1 MLEASEIGHSRSL
14 LVAPEYNMKTSRV
27 SHLASLPI
35 VLAVPV
41 LAFSLTIGGSH
52 LVRADQ
58 SEMLPH
64 VLRDMVLLPIM
75 NAVQGLEQ
83 RLMSIE
89 TTVAALAVGIS
100 SPRVSTQQLCIADA
114 SGAQTCVTK
123 AHLDAL
129 LRIEAQAEISQAPA
143 ETAAVAAPPAE
154 AVDEVAETDVA
165 EPSTSAAAIEPPREE
180 QEPAEVEAV
189 ILAPAAARI
198 VPDETPRNQ
207 PDQAELAVPT
217 PAVAAS
223 ALDEKV
229 QEELLQAEIVAPAAE
244 AEIIMTTPA
253 DPTGVGEPAAIED
266 DQEPMRTGTIPSA
279 PAAAALVPSE
289 SAHDNLER
297 PQIEAPAVTTAAA
310 DPVSLI
316 AADSDQPAPT
326 PNEN

>member
-1 MLEASEIGHSRSL
+1 MLEESEIGHSRSL

-100 SPRVSTQQLCIADA
+100 SPRVSIQQLCIADA

-143 ETAAVAAPPAE
+143 ETAAVAAPPTE
-154 AVDEVAETDVA
+154 AVDEGRADVA
-165 EPSTSAAAIEPPREE
+165 EPSTSAAAIEPPHEE

-198 VPDETPRNQ
+198 VSDETPRNQ

-297 PQIEAPAVTTAAA
+297 PQIEAPAVHRRRRSGFT
-310 DPVSLI
+310 DRGG
-316 AADSDQPAPT
+316 QRPT
-326 PNEN
+326 GTDA

>member
-1 MLEASEIGHSRSL
+1 MLEESEIGHSRSL

-100 SPRVSTQQLCIADA
+100 SPRVSIQQLCIADA

-143 ETAAVAAPPAE
+143 ETAAVAAPPTE
-154 AVDEVAETDVA
+154 AVDEAADVA
-165 EPSTSAAAIEPPREE
+165 QPSTSAAAIEPPHEE

-198 VPDETPRNQ
+198 VSDETPRNQ

-229 QEELLQAEIVAPAAE
+229 QEE
-244 AEIIMTTPA
+244 
-253 DPTGVGEPAAIED
+253 
-266 DQEPMRTGTIPSA
+266 S
-279 PAAAALVPSE
+279 S
-289 SAHDNLER
+289 R
-297 PQIEAPAVTTAAA
+297 PRSSPL
-310 DPVSLI
+310 PRKPRS
-316 AADSDQPAPT
+316 S
-326 PNEN
+326 